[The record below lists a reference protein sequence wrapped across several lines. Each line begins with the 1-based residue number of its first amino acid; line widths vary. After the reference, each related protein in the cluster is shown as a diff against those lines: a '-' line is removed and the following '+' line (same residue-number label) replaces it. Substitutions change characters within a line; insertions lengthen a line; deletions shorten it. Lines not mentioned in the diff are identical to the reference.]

1 MQTLSILY
9 LLCAFLCSVSIGYF
23 QYFYKVKS
31 KKSIHILLCALK
43 TLSLFL
49 LLALFISPK
58 IKTTT
63 FQTIKPI
70 LSILVDNSKSISYFK
85 EEKNLQD
92 FSSKLNNNARLSDK
106 FEIQNYVFS
115 ADLKSSDS
123 IDFLGS
129 ATNIY
134 NAVSVV
140 NKLNTEKKAPILL
153 LTDGNQT
160 IGNAY
165 QFMKSEQKVYPI
177 IFGDTSK
184 HTDIK
189 ITQINVN
196 KYSYLNNKFPVEVLL
211 NYDGTGSVKKT
222 FSIYSVGKKIF
233 SKRIQFSKKERSR
246 IIRLDLAALKVG
258 VNYFTAEIEKIKN
271 EKNIKNNTK
280 IFSVEVIDEQAR
292 VLLLADVLHPDIGA
306 LKKAIESN
314 PQRAVTISRVT
325 EFKDNFS
332 EFQLVILYQP
342 NNVFEDVFSKIR
354 KAQCNLLI
362 VTGTNTNWAL
372 LNKQQ
377 FGFTKNF
384 LQETETYGA
393 RHHTSFSV
401 FLQKDI
407 GFSGFP
413 PLKDAFGGLDFYKQH
428 EDLVLQEIRGVE
440 TTQPLI
446 SFFEEEKQKI
456 AVIFGE
462 GIWRWRAESFLS
474 SNTFQDFDQ
483 FIGNALQYLTTNK
496 NSARLEVNSEH
507 VYASNT
513 IVNIA
518 AFFTDTNYKFDDS
531 VSLEITLTNNETKKE
546 TKLPFSLRNNSYQI
560 AIENLSPGVYNFK
573 VGVVDQ
579 SHEKYGSFKITK
591 YQIEAQFTHADVFK
605 LEQLALNTG
614 GAPFY
619 KDEITRLIQE
629 LLADKTYYSEQKA
642 IVKEQSL
649 LEWKWLLLIIISLST
664 VEWILRKYS
673 GKI

>member
-70 LSILVDNSKSISYFK
+70 LSILLDNSKSISYFK

-92 FSSKLNNNARLSDK
+92 FSFKLNNNARLSDK
-106 FEIQNYVFS
+106 FEIENYVFS

-134 NAVSVV
+134 NAVSAV

-165 QFMKSEQKVYPI
+165 EFIKSEQKVYPI

-211 NYDGTGSVKKT
+211 NYDGPGSVKKT

-246 IIRLDLAALKVG
+246 IIRFDLAALKVG

-271 EKNIKNNTK
+271 EKNTKNNTK

-292 VLLLADVLHPDIGA
+292 VLLLTDVLHPDIGA

-314 PQRAVTISRVT
+314 PQRAVTVSKVT
-325 EFKDNFS
+325 EFRDNFS
-332 EFQLVILYQP
+332 DYQLVILYQP
-342 NNVFEDVFSKIR
+342 NNVFEDGFAKIR
-354 KAQCNLLI
+354 KGQCNLLI

-384 LQETETYGA
+384 LQETENYGA

-401 FLQKDI
+401 FFTKRHW
-407 GFSGFP
+407 FFRVPS
-413 PLKDAFGGLDFYKQH
+413 LKGCLWGS
-428 EDLVLQEIRGVE
+428 R
-440 TTQPLI
+440 
-446 SFFEEEKQKI
+446 
-456 AVIFGE
+456 
-462 GIWRWRAESFLS
+462 
-474 SNTFQDFDQ
+474 FQ
-483 FIGNALQYLTTNK
+483 
-496 NSARLEVNSEH
+496 
-507 VYASNT
+507 
-513 IVNIA
+513 
-518 AFFTDTNYKFDDS
+518 
-531 VSLEITLTNNETKKE
+531 
-546 TKLPFSLRNNSYQI
+546 
-560 AIENLSPGVYNFK
+560 
-573 VGVVDQ
+573 
-579 SHEKYGSFKITK
+579 
-591 YQIEAQFTHADVFK
+591 
-605 LEQLALNTG
+605 
-614 GAPFY
+614 
-619 KDEITRLIQE
+619 
-629 LLADKTYYSEQKA
+629 
-642 IVKEQSL
+642 
-649 LEWKWLLLIIISLST
+649 
-664 VEWILRKYS
+664 
-673 GKI
+673 